1 MSCCLCKE
9 LFCTTIFKA
18 LIPYSRNT
26 SRDKLNENGDFFPS
40 CSLNFYTLRFI
51 ELFPSPLLFTMRFN
65 SPRTLIDETLLY
77 IGNFSIRTLKIYS
90 SNRFFIFYS
99 LIPSLWLSLMHAKI
113 YIHMQIFHF
122 HMCIHLRLR
131 FFSMSCNSSK

>member
-26 SRDKLNENGDFFPS
+26 SGDKLNENGDFFPS

-65 SPRTLIDETLLY
+65 SPRTYIDETLLY
-77 IGNFSIRTLKIYS
+77 IGNFSFRTLKYTRRID
-90 SNRFFIFYS
+90 S
-99 LIPSLWLSLMHAKI
+99 LFSIVSLTPFD
-113 YIHMQIFHF
+113 YP
-122 HMCIHLRLR
+122 
-131 FFSMSCNSSK
+131 